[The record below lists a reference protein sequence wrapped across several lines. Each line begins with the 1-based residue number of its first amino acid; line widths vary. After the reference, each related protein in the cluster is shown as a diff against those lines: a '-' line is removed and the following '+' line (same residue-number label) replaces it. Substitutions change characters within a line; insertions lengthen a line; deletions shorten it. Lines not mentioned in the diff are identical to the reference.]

1 MNKSP
6 NTEIIDVEF
15 SAVDD
20 EKFPVFEDMGEEE
33 AKAVTSILQ
42 RFLHSYAQKPAE
54 VSDADW
60 LTQKLTEEL
69 PEKSPADI
77 QSISHEIVS
86 SVGDF
91 EKNLASIHT
100 ACDNGQPKEI
110 WFKDKVQEACSTMS
124 VNDYGNYLANIDRAL
139 YQANEQMLR
148 TVERHGEC
156 FNLDGFIAEQQHVND
171 FNAQAALENRNYRAY
186 VQEPEIG
193 KGYAKNS
200 FDVVI
205 KDKSGKIIHQYQFKY
220 GKDAAA
226 TIRLLKSGNYNN
238 QQFLVPAE
246 QVEEVQKAFPDK
258 TVTDHIGGTDKI
270 PTKSKGLTKADVKK
284 QQLDAQEKNKIEIAD
299 WNNYTTNELA
309 IHLGKNAALTGAISA
324 RNAVGFHIAKK
335 ILSGEKIEAEEV
347 VEVALRTGIDTGI
360 KKAAAGALKVAV
372 EKGLVPVLA
381 KGTPAGLIAN
391 IAAVAVENAKI
402 MAKFARGEIGGIQAM
417 DYIARTTTAAVSG
430 MVTMAEGAT
439 IGAALFSV
447 IPVVGTLAG
456 GVIGGAIGY
465 IAGSKVGEL
474 VYSGAKAVVNTA
486 KTVVKTAYKAVK
498 SIGSAICSGVKSV
511 ASSVASGLKYVASGV
526 ASFFGF

>member
-1 MNKSP
+1 MDKQIENS
-6 NTEIIDVEF
+6 
-15 SAVDD
+15 
-20 EKFPVFEDMGEEE
+20 FPEFEDMGEVE

-60 LTQKLTEEL
+60 LTKTLTDEL
-69 PEKSPADI
+69 PEKSPAEI
-77 QSISHEIVS
+77 QTISQEIVS
-86 SVGDF
+86 SVTDF
-91 EKNLASIHT
+91 EKNLTSIHT
-100 ACDNGQPKEI
+100 ACDNGQLKEQ
-110 WFKDKVQEACSTMS
+110 WFKDKVQEACSNMS

-139 YQANEQMLR
+139 YQANEQMIR

-186 VQEPEIG
+186 VEEPEIG

-205 KDKSGKIIHQYQFKY
+205 KDKNGKIIHQYQFKF

-238 QQFLVPAE
+238 QQLLVPAE

-258 TVTDHIGGTDKI
+258 TVTDHIGGTDKV
-270 PTKSKGLTKADVKK
+270 PTKSKGLTKAEVKN

-299 WNNYTTNELA
+299 WNSYSVSELA

-347 VEVALRTGIDTGI
+347 VEVALKTGVDVGVKT
-360 KKAAAGALKVAV
+360 AAAGALKVAV

-430 MVTMAEGAT
+430 MVTMGEGAT

-447 IPVVGTLAG
+447 IPVVGTVVG

-474 VYSGAKAVVNTA
+474 VYSGAKAVVKTA
-486 KTVVKTAYKAVK
+486 TTVVKAGYNAVK
-498 SIGSAICSGVKSV
+498 SVGSAICSGVKSV
-511 ASSVASGLKYVASGV
+511 VSGV
-526 ASFFGF
+526 GSAISSFGGWVSSWF